1 MTPKEKLLLVVDRLT
16 DAEAEATLRY
26 LAGVIP
32 DPVADLFDRAP
43 QDDETSTPAE
53 DASSR
58 ESWAEYQRGESVSL
72 IEARRELA

>member
-43 QDDETSTPAE
+43 QDDEPSTPAE
-53 DASSR
+53 DESSR